1 MRLWKTVSC
10 LPQRKWRVGFCWF
23 WLPLVC
29 YVGAPAA
36 FKTSFLWEK
45 GKYSKHRS
53 DFMTFLYRTSS
64 TTYRL
69 PTSNRALGRNRSSRR
84 TSALALPQIFF
95 FDLFLALHVFI
106 TWTAVFP
113 RPPPCSW
120 ASLCLCL
127 QVFAIRLENLCCS
140 TFQTPPPPSNTWQQL
155 QANELICHNQ
165 QNCGLCLSTYMKQTA
180 DWIQEWSEWTE
191 DTWKIKHAIFL

>member
-23 WLPLVC
+23 WLPLVW

-95 FDLFLALHVFI
+95 FDLFLALRVFI

-113 RPPPCSW
+113 HLFPRHL
-120 ASLCLCL
+120 AVELLCAYVCKFLPFAWKICAVPLSKHLHL
-127 QVFAIRLENLCCS
+127 QVILD
-140 TFQTPPPPSNTWQQL
+140 SN
-155 QANELICHNQ
+155 C
-165 QNCGLCLSTYMKQTA
+165 KQMN
-180 DWIQEWSEWTE
+180 
-191 DTWKIKHAIFL
+191 